1 MEIVPAARHRP
12 PRPRTVV
19 IAAFDGVQALDVVGP
34 FEVFTGANAAVAAAD
49 ADAAL
54 PYAVHVLA
62 TGASVR
68 TESGLPIGTTPWPS
82 GSEAAGPVT
91 EPVVGPVVDLTRLD
105 TLIVPGGLGVHSACA
120 DHRLVGRVGD
130 AGRRA
135 RRIATVCS
143 GTFLAAQAGLL
154 DGRTVTTHWARAD
167 QLACAHPTLTVD
179 PDPIYVRDGDVWS
192 SAGVTA
198 GIDLCLALV
207 DDDLGGDVAQTVA
220 RWLVMFLHRPGG
232 QTQFAIPVWAPRAR
246 HAAVRAVQE
255 RIEQLPQADHRLET
269 LAAVAAMSPRHLSRV
284 FTEEVGDSPG
294 RYVEKVRVDAARA
307 LLERTD
313 DTLDRVAAQCGFGT
327 AETLRRTFHRHLAV
341 APDQYRR
348 RFRTTVA

>member
-1 MEIVPAARHRP
+1 
-12 PRPRTVV
+12 VV
-19 IAAFDGVQALDVVGP
+19 ITAFDGVQALDVVGP
-34 FEVFTGANAAVAAAD
+34 FEVFAGANAAVAAAD
-49 ADAAL
+49 PGTL
-54 PYAVHVLA
+54 RPYEVHVLA
-62 TGASVR
+62 SSASVS
-68 TESGLPIGTTPWPS
+68 TESGLPIGATPWPP
-82 GSEAAGPVT
+82 GSTTDAADPAL
-91 EPVVGPVVDLTRLD
+91 DLDAID
-105 TLIVPGGLGVHSACA
+105 TLIVPGGLGVSSACA
-120 DHRLVGRVGD
+120 DRQLVARVGD

-143 GTFLAAQAGLL
+143 GTFLAAEAGLL
-154 DGRTVTTHWARAD
+154 EGRRVTTHWARAE
-167 QLACAHPTLTVD
+167 QLARAHPALIVD
-179 PDPIYVRDGDVWS
+179 PDPIYVRDGHVWS

-232 QTQFAIPVWAPRAR
+232 QSQFAVPVWAPRAR
-246 HAAVRAVQE
+246 HAAVRVVQE
-255 RIEQLPQADHRLET
+255 RIEQQPQADHRLEV
-269 LAAVAAMSPRHLSRV
+269 LAEVAAMSPRHLSRV
-284 FTEEVGDSPG
+284 FTEEVGDTPG
-294 RYVEKVRVDAARA
+294 RYIEKVRVDAARA

>member
-1 MEIVPAARHRP
+1 
-12 PRPRTVV
+12 V

-34 FEVFTGANAAVAAAD
+34 YEVFVGANAAVAATRTGAG
-49 ADAAL
+49 AA
-54 PYAVHVLA
+54 PGPTYEVHVLSSS
-62 TGASVR
+62 TSVQ
-68 TESGLPIGTTPWPS
+68 TESGLPIGTAPWPTLPAH
-82 GSEAAGPVT
+82 EAGTLDDV
-91 EPVVGPVVDLTRLD
+91 D
-105 TLIVPGGLGVHSACA
+105 TLIVPGGLGVFAACA
-120 DHRLVGRVGD
+120 DDDVVERVRV

-143 GTFLAAQAGLL
+143 GTFLAAEAGLL
-154 DGRTVTTHWARAD
+154 DGRTVTTHWARAE
-167 QLACAHPTLTVD
+167 QLARTHPSITVD
-179 PDPIYVRDGDVWS
+179 PDPIYRRDGHVWS

-220 RWLVMFLHRPGG
+220 KRLVMFLHRPGS
-232 QTQFAIPVWAPRAR
+232 QSQFAIPVWAPRAR

-255 RIEQLPQADHRLET
+255 RIEQDPQADHRLET
-269 LAAVAAMSPRHLSRV
+269 LAQVAAMSPRHLTRV
-284 FTEEVGDSPG
+284 FTDEIGDTPG

-307 LLERTD
+307 LLESSD
-313 DTLDRVAAQCGFGT
+313 ETLDRVAVLCGFGT

>member
-1 MEIVPAARHRP
+1 M
-12 PRPRTVV
+12 V

-34 FEVFTGANAAVAAAD
+34 FEVFVGANAAVAAERPGAD
-49 ADAAL
+49 L
-54 PYAVHVLA
+54 PYTVQVLSSG
-62 TGASVR
+62 TSVQ
-68 TESGLPIGTTPWPS
+68 TESGLPIGTSPWAGHPS
-82 GSEAAGPVT
+82 SGIGPAD
-91 EPVVGPVVDLTRLD
+91 PID
-105 TLIVPGGLGVHSACA
+105 TLIVPGGQGVYAACA
-120 DHRLVGRVGD
+120 DRALIDRVRS

-135 RRIATVCS
+135 RRCATVCS
-143 GTFLAAQAGLL
+143 GTFLAAEAGLL
-154 DGRTVTTHWARAD
+154 DGRTVTTHWARAE
-167 QLACAHPTLTVD
+167 QLARAYPALTVD
-179 PDPIYVRDGDVWS
+179 PDPIYRRDGDVWS

-232 QTQFAIPVWAPRAR
+232 QSQFAIPVWAPRAR

-255 RIEQLPQADHRLET
+255 RIERDPPGDHRLET
-269 LAAVAAMSPRHLSRV
+269 LAHVAAMSPRHLTRV
-284 FTEEVGDSPG
+284 FADEIGDTPG
-294 RYVEKVRVDAARA
+294 RYVEKVRVEAARS

-313 DTLDRVAAQCGFGT
+313 DTLERVATSCGFGT

>member
-1 MEIVPAARHRP
+1 
-12 PRPRTVV
+12 VV
-19 IAAFDGVQALDVVGP
+19 IAAFEGVQALDVVGP
-34 FEVFTGANAAVAAAD
+34 FEVFTGANAAVTATRTGATP
-49 ADAAL
+49 
-54 PYAVHVLA
+54 PYDVQVLA
-62 TGASVR
+62 AGTSVC
-68 TESGLPIGTTPWPS
+68 TESGLPIGTTPWPT
-82 GSEAAGPVT
+82 GSPPPPGGTGTGGTA
-91 EPVVGPVVDLTRLD
+91 VDITDVD
-105 TLIVPGGLGVHSACA
+105 TLIVPGGLGVHSATA
-120 DHRLVGRVGD
+120 NAQLVGHVRDV
-130 AGRRA
+130 GRRA

-143 GTFLAAQAGLL
+143 GTFLAAEAGLL
-154 DGRTVTTHWARAD
+154 TGRTVTTHWARAD
-167 QLACAHPTLTVD
+167 QLARAHPSLTVD

-232 QTQFAIPVWAPRAR
+232 QSQFALPVWAPRAR

-255 RIEQLPQADHRLET
+255 RIERDPRADHRLET
-269 LAAVAAMSPRHLSRV
+269 LAAVAAMSPRHLARV
-284 FTEEVGDSPG
+284 FTEEVGDTPG